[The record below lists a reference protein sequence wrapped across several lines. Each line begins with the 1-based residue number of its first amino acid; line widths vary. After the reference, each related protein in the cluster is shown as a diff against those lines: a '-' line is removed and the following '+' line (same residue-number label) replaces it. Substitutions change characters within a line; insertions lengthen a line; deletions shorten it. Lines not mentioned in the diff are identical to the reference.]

1 MKKNIF
7 LHLTIATFFLGLSAC
22 TDDNLLPPVE
32 NNVPTIDAGLLEDYY
47 FILDTDIP
55 QTHMPQTRVSY
66 INERESYFDEGD
78 EMGIFVINE
87 NNELISS
94 ANGNATT
101 ANVRYKVT
109 NVTNIADNSVRQV
122 IEPVNGPSNRV
133 PRGHRYII
141 YYPYRANM
149 DFNLITGLTYTV
161 EANQNANET
170 TKTDLQ
176 NQGLTAFEASDL
188 LWDVAV
194 DESIEGSDGEKVN
207 YANVKM
213 EHIMA
218 QIILRINDDAVTSET
233 PVNIVNCPLRATG
246 INLSTAALEELQYS
260 SSASTTTGI
269 IRMWYSGLSSS
280 GASQFR
286 AVVPACRTLEAGTAL
301 FQINDK
307 TYKISKVLNLQPGK
321 NYIFSIG
328 ESGNIEQPELS
339 DDDSWVYD
347 VLDPQTG
354 TPVGLLC
361 REYLRYQASNDKD
374 EMTGTDNGQGSK
386 WINSQAWV
394 FYNLQDDGRTPDL
407 NQGTV
412 LRFIYDIEEIGH
424 GATPVNGTAQANIWP
439 APHYKMTSGGL
450 FTPLHGY
457 KWGTMYANGYGGEY
471 TGMGTA
477 QDGYD
482 EPIETQY
489 YMHGGVIT
497 WDGTNNKIAN
507 FTLPDAKITN
517 NEALQGY
524 IAIEDGQK
532 PYIAYQEKEGVRKG
546 IIVEHFL
553 IDTLDTVGHLENVR
567 TEYFNAFKE
576 WTHLRK
582 HLENLRQ
589 QAQQDRSELDYMQY
603 QLQQLE
609 EAQLE
614 EGEQEKLEEE
624 AEVLNHTEDIKQ
636 SLFTAS
642 NLINGEEQNTISA
655 LRSSIQLLESIR
667 DIFKPANELAE
678 RLESVR
684 IELKDIVEELEQA
697 QERMDFDPER
707 LSFVNERLNLIYT
720 LQNKH
725 RVENITALLN
735 IANELR
741 EKIDSIENIDEH
753 IAEYEEKEKSL
764 HLSMIEKGRQLT
776 ASRIH
781 IANDIATELIH
792 TLQNMGMPEARL
804 HFEISERVHPDA
816 SGLDNVRFL
825 FNANKNAAEQDVAQ
839 IASGGEI
846 ARLML
851 ALKSLISKYR
861 NLPTIIFDEIDTGV
875 SGTIAE
881 KMAHVMLAMAQNCQV
896 LCITHLPQIAAM
908 GTNHYKVYK
917 TNSPEG
923 TSSHIIR
930 LTTDER
936 IKEIAN
942 MLSGEIIT
950 EAAINNTKSLL
961 RL

>member
-1 MKKNIF
+1 MLHSLHINHYALIDRLDIDFTEGYSVITGETGAGKSIILGALGLLLGQRADAKAIKSGEKKCSVEGSFQIEG
-7 LHLTIATFFLGLSAC
+7 LHLEQLFQENDIDFDSEECIIRREVSATGKSRAFINDTPVSLNTLKSI
-22 TDDNLLPPVE
+22 TSQIIDIHSQHQNLL
-32 NNVPTIDAGLLEDYY
+32 
-47 FILDTDIP
+47 
-55 QTHMPQTRVSY
+55 
-66 INERESYFDEGD
+66 
-78 EMGIFVINE
+78 MGN
-87 NNELISS
+87 
-94 ANGNATT
+94 
-101 ANVRYKVT
+101 
-109 NVTNIADNSVRQV
+109 
-122 IEPVNGPSNRV
+122 
-133 PRGHRYII
+133 
-141 YYPYRANM
+141 
-149 DFNLITGLTYTV
+149 
-161 EANQNANET
+161 
-170 TKTDLQ
+170 
-176 NQGLTAFEASDL
+176 
-188 LWDVAV
+188 
-194 DESIEGSDGEKVN
+194 
-207 YANVKM
+207 
-213 EHIMA
+213 
-218 QIILRINDDAVTSET
+218 
-233 PVNIVNCPLRATG
+233 
-246 INLSTAALEELQYS
+246 
-260 SSASTTTGI
+260 
-269 IRMWYSGLSSS
+269 
-280 GASQFR
+280 
-286 AVVPACRTLEAGTAL
+286 
-301 FQINDK
+301 
-307 TYKISKVLNLQPGK
+307 
-321 NYIFSIG
+321 
-328 ESGNIEQPELS
+328 
-339 DDDSWVYD
+339 
-347 VLDPQTG
+347 
-354 TPVGLLC
+354 
-361 REYLRYQASNDKD
+361 
-374 EMTGTDNGQGSK
+374 
-386 WINSQAWV
+386 
-394 FYNLQDDGRTPDL
+394 
-407 NQGTV
+407 
-412 LRFIYDIEEIGH
+412 
-424 GATPVNGTAQANIWP
+424 
-439 APHYKMTSGGL
+439 
-450 FTPLHGY
+450 
-457 KWGTMYANGYGGEY
+457 
-471 TGMGTA
+471 
-477 QDGYD
+477 
-482 EPIETQY
+482 
-489 YMHGGVIT
+489 
-497 WDGTNNKIAN
+497 
-507 FTLPDAKITN
+507 
-517 NEALQGY
+517 
-524 IAIEDGQK
+524 
-532 PYIAYQEKEGVRKG
+532 
-546 IIVEHFL
+546 EHFL

-678 RLESVR
+678 RMESVR

-804 HFEISERVHPDA
+804 HIEISERVHPDA

-930 LTTDER
+930 LTKDER

-942 MLSGEIIT
+942 MLSGEVIT
-950 EAAINNTKSLL
+950 EAAINNAKSLL

>member
-1 MKKNIF
+1 MLHSLHINHYALIDRLDIDFTEGYSVITGETGAGKSIILGALGLLLGQRADAKAIKSGEKKCSVEGSFQIEG
-7 LHLTIATFFLGLSAC
+7 LHLEQLFQENDIDFDSEECIIRREVSATGKSRAFINDTPVSLNTLKSI
-22 TDDNLLPPVE
+22 TSQIIDIHSQHQNLL
-32 NNVPTIDAGLLEDYY
+32 
-47 FILDTDIP
+47 
-55 QTHMPQTRVSY
+55 
-66 INERESYFDEGD
+66 
-78 EMGIFVINE
+78 MGN
-87 NNELISS
+87 
-94 ANGNATT
+94 
-101 ANVRYKVT
+101 
-109 NVTNIADNSVRQV
+109 
-122 IEPVNGPSNRV
+122 
-133 PRGHRYII
+133 
-141 YYPYRANM
+141 
-149 DFNLITGLTYTV
+149 
-161 EANQNANET
+161 
-170 TKTDLQ
+170 
-176 NQGLTAFEASDL
+176 
-188 LWDVAV
+188 
-194 DESIEGSDGEKVN
+194 
-207 YANVKM
+207 
-213 EHIMA
+213 
-218 QIILRINDDAVTSET
+218 
-233 PVNIVNCPLRATG
+233 
-246 INLSTAALEELQYS
+246 
-260 SSASTTTGI
+260 
-269 IRMWYSGLSSS
+269 
-280 GASQFR
+280 
-286 AVVPACRTLEAGTAL
+286 
-301 FQINDK
+301 
-307 TYKISKVLNLQPGK
+307 
-321 NYIFSIG
+321 
-328 ESGNIEQPELS
+328 
-339 DDDSWVYD
+339 
-347 VLDPQTG
+347 
-354 TPVGLLC
+354 
-361 REYLRYQASNDKD
+361 
-374 EMTGTDNGQGSK
+374 
-386 WINSQAWV
+386 
-394 FYNLQDDGRTPDL
+394 
-407 NQGTV
+407 
-412 LRFIYDIEEIGH
+412 
-424 GATPVNGTAQANIWP
+424 
-439 APHYKMTSGGL
+439 
-450 FTPLHGY
+450 
-457 KWGTMYANGYGGEY
+457 
-471 TGMGTA
+471 
-477 QDGYD
+477 
-482 EPIETQY
+482 
-489 YMHGGVIT
+489 
-497 WDGTNNKIAN
+497 
-507 FTLPDAKITN
+507 
-517 NEALQGY
+517 
-524 IAIEDGQK
+524 
-532 PYIAYQEKEGVRKG
+532 
-546 IIVEHFL
+546 EHFL

-655 LRSSIQLLESIR
+655 LRSGIQLLESIR

-930 LTTDER
+930 LTKDER

-942 MLSGEIIT
+942 MLSGEVIT
-950 EAAINNTKSLL
+950 EAAINNAKSLL

>member
-1 MKKNIF
+1 M
-7 LHLTIATFFLGLSAC
+7 LHSLHINHYALIDRLDIDFTEGYSVITGETGAGKSIILGALGLLLGQRADAKAIKSGEKKCSVEGSFQIEGLHFEQLFQENDIDFDSEECIIRREVSA
-22 TDDNLLPPVE
+22 TGKSRAFINDTPVSLNTLKSITSQIIDIHSQHQNLL
-32 NNVPTIDAGLLEDYY
+32 
-47 FILDTDIP
+47 
-55 QTHMPQTRVSY
+55 
-66 INERESYFDEGD
+66 
-78 EMGIFVINE
+78 MGN
-87 NNELISS
+87 
-94 ANGNATT
+94 
-101 ANVRYKVT
+101 
-109 NVTNIADNSVRQV
+109 
-122 IEPVNGPSNRV
+122 
-133 PRGHRYII
+133 
-141 YYPYRANM
+141 
-149 DFNLITGLTYTV
+149 
-161 EANQNANET
+161 
-170 TKTDLQ
+170 
-176 NQGLTAFEASDL
+176 
-188 LWDVAV
+188 
-194 DESIEGSDGEKVN
+194 
-207 YANVKM
+207 
-213 EHIMA
+213 
-218 QIILRINDDAVTSET
+218 
-233 PVNIVNCPLRATG
+233 
-246 INLSTAALEELQYS
+246 
-260 SSASTTTGI
+260 
-269 IRMWYSGLSSS
+269 
-280 GASQFR
+280 
-286 AVVPACRTLEAGTAL
+286 
-301 FQINDK
+301 
-307 TYKISKVLNLQPGK
+307 
-321 NYIFSIG
+321 
-328 ESGNIEQPELS
+328 
-339 DDDSWVYD
+339 
-347 VLDPQTG
+347 
-354 TPVGLLC
+354 
-361 REYLRYQASNDKD
+361 
-374 EMTGTDNGQGSK
+374 
-386 WINSQAWV
+386 
-394 FYNLQDDGRTPDL
+394 
-407 NQGTV
+407 
-412 LRFIYDIEEIGH
+412 
-424 GATPVNGTAQANIWP
+424 
-439 APHYKMTSGGL
+439 
-450 FTPLHGY
+450 
-457 KWGTMYANGYGGEY
+457 
-471 TGMGTA
+471 
-477 QDGYD
+477 
-482 EPIETQY
+482 
-489 YMHGGVIT
+489 
-497 WDGTNNKIAN
+497 
-507 FTLPDAKITN
+507 
-517 NEALQGY
+517 
-524 IAIEDGQK
+524 
-532 PYIAYQEKEGVRKG
+532 
-546 IIVEHFL
+546 EHFL

-655 LRSSIQLLESIR
+655 LRSGIQLLESIR

-930 LTTDER
+930 LTKDER

-942 MLSGEIIT
+942 MLSGEVIT
-950 EAAINNTKSLL
+950 EAAINNAKSLL

>member
-1 MKKNIF
+1 MLHSLHINHYALIDRLDIDFTEGYSVITGETGAGKSIILGALGLLLGQRADAKAIKSGEKKCSVEGSFQIEG
-7 LHLTIATFFLGLSAC
+7 LHLEQLFQENDIDFDSEECIIRREVSATGKSRAFINDTPVSLNTLKSI
-22 TDDNLLPPVE
+22 TSQIIDIHSQHQNLL
-32 NNVPTIDAGLLEDYY
+32 
-47 FILDTDIP
+47 
-55 QTHMPQTRVSY
+55 
-66 INERESYFDEGD
+66 
-78 EMGIFVINE
+78 MGN
-87 NNELISS
+87 
-94 ANGNATT
+94 
-101 ANVRYKVT
+101 
-109 NVTNIADNSVRQV
+109 
-122 IEPVNGPSNRV
+122 
-133 PRGHRYII
+133 
-141 YYPYRANM
+141 
-149 DFNLITGLTYTV
+149 
-161 EANQNANET
+161 
-170 TKTDLQ
+170 
-176 NQGLTAFEASDL
+176 
-188 LWDVAV
+188 
-194 DESIEGSDGEKVN
+194 
-207 YANVKM
+207 
-213 EHIMA
+213 
-218 QIILRINDDAVTSET
+218 
-233 PVNIVNCPLRATG
+233 
-246 INLSTAALEELQYS
+246 
-260 SSASTTTGI
+260 
-269 IRMWYSGLSSS
+269 
-280 GASQFR
+280 
-286 AVVPACRTLEAGTAL
+286 
-301 FQINDK
+301 
-307 TYKISKVLNLQPGK
+307 
-321 NYIFSIG
+321 
-328 ESGNIEQPELS
+328 
-339 DDDSWVYD
+339 
-347 VLDPQTG
+347 
-354 TPVGLLC
+354 
-361 REYLRYQASNDKD
+361 
-374 EMTGTDNGQGSK
+374 
-386 WINSQAWV
+386 
-394 FYNLQDDGRTPDL
+394 
-407 NQGTV
+407 
-412 LRFIYDIEEIGH
+412 
-424 GATPVNGTAQANIWP
+424 
-439 APHYKMTSGGL
+439 
-450 FTPLHGY
+450 
-457 KWGTMYANGYGGEY
+457 
-471 TGMGTA
+471 
-477 QDGYD
+477 
-482 EPIETQY
+482 
-489 YMHGGVIT
+489 
-497 WDGTNNKIAN
+497 
-507 FTLPDAKITN
+507 
-517 NEALQGY
+517 
-524 IAIEDGQK
+524 
-532 PYIAYQEKEGVRKG
+532 
-546 IIVEHFL
+546 EHFL

-741 EKIDSIENIDEH
+741 KKIDSIENIDEH

-781 IANDIATELIH
+781 IAKDIATELIH

-881 KMAHVMLAMAQNCQV
+881 KWRMSCSQWHKIAKYSASLIYRKLQQWEPIIIKYTRLIVQKA
-896 LCITHLPQIAAM
+896 LPVILY
-908 GTNHYKVYK
+908 G
-917 TNSPEG
+917 
-923 TSSHIIR
+923 
-930 LTTDER
+930 
-936 IKEIAN
+936 
-942 MLSGEIIT
+942 
-950 EAAINNTKSLL
+950 
-961 RL
+961 